1 MDLGRRQTLTRASP
15 VGEGATPVVEPLP
28 PLVAEATASDAAND
42 AQRAQDAQNAHDA
55 QNASSEAQAVVG
67 GAVTLGGHL
76 TVQGLRMVGQIIL
89 TRLLPQ
95 EAFGLMAIVYTFRA
109 GIDLFSDV
117 GIGPSI
123 IQNERGDDP
132 KFLDTAWTIQAIRGT
147 GLFIFAT
154 ICAVPV
160 ARFYG
165 HAELAAL
172 IPAASSV
179 GILAGTR
186 STKAYI
192 AERHLRLGW
201 LTINEIIAQVA
212 ALTVMI
218 VWSLIAPSVWALVA
232 GGIVGASVDLILGH
246 VVLTGHNARPRWEK
260 AAAASLMRF
269 GKWVFLSTVL
279 TFAVNQADRLIFG
292 KMISLADLGIYNIAL
307 TIATL
312 PTSAMQSLAGKV
324 IFPLFSRVNQT
335 GEHLVQVFTK
345 ARRLHLVASGWAL
358 SGLIG
363 GGQAAVGLIYDDSYA
378 SGGWMLQ
385 LLALGAWFS
394 TPETT
399 NSSASLASG
408 FPRWVAFANFGKLV
422 GMCLLLPVGYYL
434 AGFPGALTAYAAS
447 ELFRYAASTV
457 GVYRRGLPT
466 VKQDVECTLVVA
478 VASIAGHYTVEFLA
492 ARGVPALLQA
502 LAVFVV
508 VSVVWARWLL
518 PYVGQA
524 LRKVRAREAV

>member
-1 MDLGRRQTLTRASP
+1 
-15 VGEGATPVVEPLP
+15 VVEPVAPSAVTGAP
-28 PLVAEATASDAAND
+28 PLAAND
-42 AQRAQDAQNAHDA
+42 ASAEHVTGDRPAE
-55 QNASSEAQAVVG
+55 SSESKAVVG

-76 TVQGLRMVGQIIL
+76 TVQSLRMVGQIVL

-109 GIDLFSDV
+109 AIDLFSDV

-123 IQNERGDDP
+123 IQNDRGDDP

-147 GLFIFAT
+147 GLFLFAL

-160 ARFYG
+160 ANFYG
-165 HAELAAL
+165 HEELKSL
-172 IPAASSV
+172 IPAACSV
-179 GILAGTR
+179 AVLAGTR
-186 STKAYI
+186 STKAYA

-201 LTINEIIAQVA
+201 LTIIEIIAQVA

-218 VWSLIAPSVWALVA
+218 IWSLIAPSVWALVA
-232 GGIVGASVDLILGH
+232 GGIVGASVDVLLGH
-246 VVLTGHNARPRWEK
+246 ILLTGHNARPRWEK
-260 AAAASLMRF
+260 SAAASLMRF
-269 GKWVFLSTVL
+269 GRWVFLSTIL

-335 GEHLVQVFTK
+335 GEHLVEVFTK

-363 GGQAAVGLIYDDSYA
+363 GGQAAVGLIYDDSYS

-385 LLALGAWFS
+385 LLALGAWIS

-399 NSSASLASG
+399 NSAASLASG

-422 GMCLLLPVGYYL
+422 GMCLLLPVGYYFG
-434 AGFPGALTAYAAS
+434 GFPGALLAYATS

-466 VKQDVECTLVVA
+466 MKQDFQCSLVVA
-478 VASIAGHYTVEFLA
+478 VASIAAHYTVEVLA
-492 ARGVPALLQA
+492 GRGAPALLQA
-502 LAVFVV
+502 FAVFVI
-508 VSVVWARWLL
+508 VSVVWAPWLF
-518 PYVGQA
+518 PYAGQA
-524 LRKVRAREAV
+524 LRKVRGRRAA

>member
-1 MDLGRRQTLTRASP
+1 VVDP
-15 VGEGATPVVEPLP
+15 VPPPVNAVPSLD
-28 PLVAEATASDAAND
+28 VAND
-42 AQRAQDAQNAHDA
+42 SHEPQTEQT
-55 QNASSEAQAVVG
+55 SEARAVVG
-67 GAVTLGGHL
+67 GAVTLGGHV
-76 TVQGLRMVGQIIL
+76 TVQALRMVGQIVL

-132 KFLDTAWTIQAIRGT
+132 KFLDTAWTIQAFRGT

-154 ICAVPV
+154 ICSVPV

-165 HAELAAL
+165 HPELASL

-218 VWSLIAPSVWALVA
+218 IWSLNSPSVWALVA

-246 VVLTGHNARPRWEK
+246 IVLTGHNARPRWEK
-260 AAAASLMRF
+260 EAAASLMRF

-307 TIATL
+307 TIATI

-335 GEHLVQVFTK
+335 GEHLVEVFTK

-363 GGQAAVGLIYDDSYA
+363 GGQAAVALIYDDRYS

-422 GMCLLLPVGYYL
+422 GMFLLLPIGYYL
-434 AGFPGALTAYAAS
+434 AGFPGALTAYALS

-466 VKQDVECTLVVA
+466 VKQDFECTLVVI
-478 VASIAGHYTVEFLA
+478 VASVAAHYTVAFMA
-492 ARGVPALLQA
+492 QRGFHALLQS
-502 LAVFVV
+502 LAVFVI
-508 VSVVWARWLL
+508 VSAIWARWLF
-518 PYVGQA
+518 PYAGQA
-524 LRKVRAREAV
+524 LRKVKERRAV

>member
-1 MDLGRRQTLTRASP
+1 MVDP
-15 VGEGATPVVEPLP
+15 VLLSATPAASLD
-28 PLVAEATASDAAND
+28 ATND
-42 AQRAQDAQNAHDA
+42 SHRVPTE
-55 QNASSEAQAVVG
+55 SSGKSESRAVVG
-67 GAVTLGGHL
+67 GAVTLVGHVS
-76 TVQGLRMVGQIIL
+76 VQGLRMVGQIIL

-123 IQNERGDDP
+123 IQNDRGDDP
-132 KFLDTAWTIQAIRGT
+132 KFLDTAWTIQFIRGT
-147 GLFIFAT
+147 GLFVFAT
-154 ICAVPV
+154 ICAAPV

-165 HAELAAL
+165 HDELALL
-172 IPAASSV
+172 IPAASSA
-179 GILAGTR
+179 GILAGSR
-186 STKAYI
+186 STKAYG

-201 LTINEIIAQVA
+201 LTIIEVIAQIC
-212 ALTVMI
+212 ALTVMVI
-218 VWSLIAPSVWALVA
+218 WSLNAPSVWALVT
-232 GGIVGASVDLILGH
+232 GGLVGATVDVVLGH
-246 VVLTGHNARPRWEK
+246 VILTGHNARPRWDKE
-260 AAAASLMRF
+260 AAASLMRF

-307 TIATL
+307 TIATI

-335 GEHLVQVFTK
+335 GEHLVEVFTK

-363 GGQAAVGLIYDDSYA
+363 GGQAAIGLIYDDSYA

-385 LLALGAWFS
+385 LLALAAWFS

-399 NSSASLASG
+399 NSCASLASG
-408 FPRWVAFANFGKLV
+408 FPRWVAFANFAKLV
-422 GMCLLLPVGYYL
+422 GMCLLLPLGYHL
-434 AGFPGALTAYAAS
+434 AGFPGALMAYAAA
-447 ELFRYAASTV
+447 EVFRYAASTV

-466 VKQDVECTLVVA
+466 LRQDIECTLVVA
-478 VASIAGHYTVEFLA
+478 VASVAAHYTVEYLA
-492 ARGVPALLQA
+492 GRGFPALVQA
-502 LAVFVV
+502 FAVFVV
-508 VSVVWARWLL
+508 VSAIWARWLF
-518 PYVGQA
+518 PYAGQA
-524 LRKVRAREAV
+524 LRKVRSQRDA

>member
-1 MDLGRRQTLTRASP
+1 VVDPIPLPAVPASALDP
-15 VGEGATPVVEPLP
+15 VPEPSGPEPL
-28 PLVAEATASDAAND
+28 DAPAPES
-42 AQRAQDAQNAHDA
+42 Q
-55 QNASSEAQAVVG
+55 SSKAVVG
-67 GAVTLGGHL
+67 GAVTLGGHV

-123 IQNERGDDP
+123 IQNDRGDDP
-132 KFLDTAWTIQAIRGT
+132 KFLDTAWTIQFMRGT
-147 GLFIFAT
+147 GLFIFGTA
-154 ICAVPV
+154 CALPV

-165 HAELAAL
+165 HPELGAL
-172 IPAASSV
+172 IPAACA
-179 GILAGTR
+179 AGMIAGSR
-186 STKAYI
+186 STKAYG

-201 LTINEIIAQVA
+201 LTIIEIIAQVA

-218 VWSLIAPSVWALVA
+218 IWSLIAPSVWALVA
-232 GGIVGASVDLILGH
+232 GGLVGASVDVALGH
-246 VVLTGHNARPRWEK
+246 LLLTGHNARPRWDRE
-260 AAAASLMRF
+260 AAGVLMRF

-292 KMISLADLGIYNIAL
+292 KMISLAELGIYNIAL
-307 TIATL
+307 TIAMI
-312 PTSAMQSLAGKV
+312 PTTAMQSLAGKV

-345 ARRLHLVASGWAL
+345 ARRLHMVVSGWAL

-363 GGQAAVGLIYDDSYA
+363 GGQAAIGVIYDESYA

-385 LLALGAWFS
+385 LVAVGAWIS

-399 NSSASLASG
+399 NSTASLAAG
-408 FPRWVAFANFGKLV
+408 YPRWMAFSNFGKLV
-422 GMCLLLPVGYYL
+422 GMILLLPLGYYF
-434 AGFPGALTAYAAS
+434 AGFPGALAAYAGA

-466 VKQDVECTLVVA
+466 LRQDIEFSLVVA
-478 VASIAGHYTVEFLA
+478 VASLAAHYTVEVLA
-492 ARGVPALLQA
+492 ARGLPPILQA
-502 LAVFVV
+502 LAVFLI
-508 VSVVWARWLL
+508 VSAIWARWLF
-518 PYVGQA
+518 PYVGQT
-524 LRKVRAREAV
+524 LRKVRARRAR